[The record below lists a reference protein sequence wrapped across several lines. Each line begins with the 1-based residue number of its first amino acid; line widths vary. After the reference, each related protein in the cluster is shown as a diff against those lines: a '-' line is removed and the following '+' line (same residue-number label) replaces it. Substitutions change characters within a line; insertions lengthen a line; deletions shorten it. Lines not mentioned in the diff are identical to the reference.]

1 MKRSYVG
8 EIDEK
13 IVKNIDRQMG
23 NVENKKI
30 EKKNSNQKMVE
41 GYDDVLKDKVNENNK
56 KRLKW
61 FKNGK
66 RIVK

>member
-1 MKRSYVG
+1 
-8 EIDEK
+8 
-13 IVKNIDRQMG
+13 
-23 NVENKKI
+23 
-30 EKKNSNQKMVE
+30 MVE